1 MMVRPTSAFRSFVS
15 MCLVCS
21 SAWAQATGGAAV
33 GGTPVGAAPAEST
46 PAKAAESGASAP
58 AATESAKPGAASHP
72 AGAAAAVPAPPVVAA
87 PAAEPDPEA
96 AEQVAERARSSFQLG
111 MEAYRQNR
119 FRAAIEHFKEAD
131 RLAPSARL
139 SFNIALAYERMS
151 DGPNALAA
159 YRDYLRRSPKAEN
172 AVTTSV
178 RISELELQLQKS
190 GVQQLTI
197 LSTPPGALI
206 LLDDVSRGVTPWT
219 GEIAPG
225 AHRITLRARGFE
237 DSVHTFDM
245 SARHAMDLTYELRP
259 VVSPPPG
266 AVATAS
272 SAGSALVASSAVA
285 PYDSL
290 PENDTQLD
298 EGVRWWTW
306 TGLGTSAALLIGS
319 GVLELSRRNLES
331 EARDGSSQLYKVN
344 KWHEMDERKRLSRIV
359 LGVGAA
365 VGVLSGVSLYLDL
378 GSRSESSELGLAC
391 VGGDCQL
398 VARETW

>member
-1 MMVRPTSAFRSFVS
+1 MMVRPASAFRSFV
-15 MCLVCS
+15 LVCS
-21 SAWAQATGGAAV
+21 FCSSALAQAAGSSASA
-33 GGTPVGAAPAEST
+33 GT
-46 PAKAAESGASAP
+46 AP
-58 AATESAKPGAASHP
+58 AAASAAAPPEAADSTPEVTPTSAK
-72 AGAAAAVPAPPVVAA
+72 
-87 PAAEPDPEA
+87 AEPDA
-96 AEQVAERARSSFQLG
+96 SAAERARSSFQLG

-139 SFNIALAYERMS
+139 SFNIALAYERMN

-178 RISELELQLQKS
+178 RIAELELQLQKS

-225 AHRITLRARGFE
+225 AHRLTLRARGYE
-237 DSVHTFDM
+237 DSAHTFDM
-245 SARHAMDLTYELRP
+245 SARHAMDLSYELRP

-272 SAGSALVASSAVA
+272 SAGSVMVASSAVA
-285 PYDSL
+285 PYESL
-290 PENDTQLD
+290 PDVAD
-298 EGVRWWTW
+298 EPRGVRWWTW
-306 TGLGTSAALLIGS
+306 TGLSTSAGLLIGA
-319 GVLELSRRNLES
+319 GVLELTRRGLED
-331 EARDGSSQLYKVN
+331 EAGDKTKGGQTDGYRKWQAMDDRKVAA
-344 KWHEMDERKRLSRIV
+344 RV
-359 LGVGAA
+359 LLGIGAA

-378 GSRSESSELGLAC
+378 GTARSESTDIGLAC
-391 VGGDCQL
+391 TGGDCQL